1 MFALS
6 FSNSG
11 YLPNLFWLL
20 NIWRSGAAVI
30 PAESFLSG
38 ARYRNIDSYTAAWIL
53 SWRKFRSLYTI
64 RSSCSYST
72 SWASGIRKQI
82 LDQFEIPLVIVVLC
96 VSKKP
101 TLATRLF
108 SYRLF
113 YTLYWKSLSSRW
125 LTWEVY
131 LCDSPLSRSCL
142 LSRLLCISI
151 WLVDILLLVPRF
163 TIFRLI
169 PPFLLDDS
177 EF

>member
-6 FSNSG
+6 LSNSG
-11 YLPNLFWLL
+11 YLPNLFWML
-20 NIWRSGAAVI
+20 NISYRSGAAVI

-38 ARYRNIDSYTAAWIL
+38 ERYRNIDSYTAAWIL

-101 TLATRLF
+101 TLAPLHT
-108 SYRLF
+108 
-113 YTLYWKSLSSRW
+113 TLYWKSLSSRW
-125 LTWEVY
+125 LTWEVC

-151 WLVDILLLVPRF
+151 WLVVN
-163 TIFRLI
+163 
-169 PPFLLDDS
+169 
-177 EF
+177 

>member
-11 YLPNLFWLL
+11 YLPNLFWML

-101 TLATRLF
+101 TLAT
-108 SYRLF
+108 
-113 YTLYWKSLSSRW
+113 LYWKSLSSRW

-151 WLVDILLLVPRF
+151 WLVDILLLV
-163 TIFRLI
+163 
-169 PPFLLDDS
+169 FLLDDS
-177 EF
+177 EC